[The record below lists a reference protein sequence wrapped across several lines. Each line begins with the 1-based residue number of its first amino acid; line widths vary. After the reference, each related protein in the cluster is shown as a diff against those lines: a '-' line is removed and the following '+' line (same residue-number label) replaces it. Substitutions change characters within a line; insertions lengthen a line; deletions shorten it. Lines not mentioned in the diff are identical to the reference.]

1 MLTRFK
7 KDDGFAYI
15 NPDQVFEVREYG
27 DEKTAIWPGGDVN
40 NYVIVDEPLDRVAMR
55 LNDAMRR

>member
-7 KDDGFAYI
+7 TGDGFIYI
-15 NPDQVFEVREYG
+15 NPDLVFAVAKRD
-27 DEKTAIWPGGDVN
+27 DESTVIWSTDEDNTAV
-40 NYVIVDEPLDRVAMR
+40 VDEPLDLVAMR

>member
-7 KDDGFAYI
+7 RGDGNFIYI
-15 NPDQVFEVREYG
+15 NPNLVFAVARRD
-27 DEKTAIWPGGDVN
+27 DERTIIWSSDEN
-40 NYVIVDEPLDRVAMR
+40 NYAIVDEPLDRVAMR